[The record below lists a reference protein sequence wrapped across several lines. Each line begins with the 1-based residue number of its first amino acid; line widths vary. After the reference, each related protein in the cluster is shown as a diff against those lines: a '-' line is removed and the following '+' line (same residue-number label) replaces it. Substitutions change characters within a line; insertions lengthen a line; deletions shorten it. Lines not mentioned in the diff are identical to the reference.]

1 MHFYLRIYNYNQNIV
16 YLLFVCVCY
25 FNMIFITNYRVIK

>member
-16 YLLFVCVCY
+16 YLLFVCVLFLHDFY
-25 FNMIFITNYRVIK
+25 Y